1 MATNT
6 YGGGI
11 DQHAVI
17 GHAPESRDWKPSDPA
32 FAPTI
37 WPSARIEAFAT
48 VDAGLHHST
57 HIGSRTWVFKH
68 AHIGHDVWIGNDV
81 EISTGAII
89 GGHAEVHDGARVGLG
104 AVVLPYRKVGREA
117 TVGAGAV
124 VTKDVRA
131 GDTVIGNPARV
142 LGDSERD
149 ERPYTERKKHCDNV
163 WCVTCGSRSVSRIPG
178 EPYERFSG

>member
-11 DQHAVI
+11 DQHAII
-17 GHAPESRDWKPSDPA
+17 GHAPESRTWNPGDPVFDPRVPA
-32 FAPTI
+32 
-37 WPSARIEAFAT
+37 SARVEAFAT
-48 VDAGLHHST
+48 IDAGEYHPT
-57 HIGSRTWVFKH
+57 WIGERAWIFKH
-68 AHIGHDVWIGNDV
+68 AHIGHDAWIGADV

-104 AVVLPYRKVGREA
+104 AVVLPYRKVGRGA

-149 ERPYTERKKHCDNV
+149 ERPYTERKPEPIFPSPMRNA
-163 WCVTCGSRSVSRIPG
+163 GSVSRIPG
-178 EPYERFSG
+178 DPYERFSG